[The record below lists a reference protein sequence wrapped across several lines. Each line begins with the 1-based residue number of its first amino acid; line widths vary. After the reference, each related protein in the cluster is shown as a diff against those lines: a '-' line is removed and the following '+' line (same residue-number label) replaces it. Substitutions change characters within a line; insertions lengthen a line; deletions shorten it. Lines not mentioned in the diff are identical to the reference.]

1 MLSTLQTLQTI
12 IPPGLIDLGAG
23 EPQMDLLPLDLIRE
37 AAAHRLGQ
45 GEKEFLQYGA
55 EQGDGYFRATLAEF
69 LSKHYGFSVTHE
81 SLFTTAGISSAL
93 ALICTLFTQP
103 GDAIFV
109 EEPTYFLV
117 FHLFADHGLKL
128 VPIQTDENGLVVEDL
143 IRALK
148 ETRPKFLY
156 IVPTHQNPSGC
167 SLSQE
172 RRDVLVELAREHNF
186 LIVADEVY
194 HLLSYTQPPPR
205 SFGAFINSGHVL
217 ALGSFSKILAP
228 GLRLGWLQ
236 TDPVIMQKI
245 ISCGVLD
252 SGGGMNPFTSA
263 IVRSLIENGG
273 LERNI
278 ASLKDVLG
286 KRVLVMGE
294 LLRKHIPQVQ
304 FTTPHGGYF
313 FWLRIPGVDARE
325 LRTKAAEYKVDLRP
339 GVLFSSRDELTEY
352 FRLSV
357 SYYDEGMIEDGILRL
372 KQCVEKI

>member
-1 MLSTLQTLQTI
+1 MLSTLQTLQTV
-12 IPPGLIDLGAG
+12 IPPGVIDLGAG
-23 EPQMDLLPLDLIRE
+23 EPQMDLLPLDLIRN
-37 AAAHRLGQ
+37 AANHRLTGE
-45 GEKEFLQYGA
+45 EKEFLQYGA
-55 EQGDGYFRATLAEF
+55 EQGDGYFRVALAGF
-69 LSKHYGFSVTHE
+69 LSRQYGFSVTHE
-81 SLFTTAGISSAL
+81 SLFTTAGTSSAL
-93 ALICTLFTQP
+93 ALICALFTQP
-103 GDAIFV
+103 GDTIFV

-128 VPIQTDENGLVVEDL
+128 VPIQTDEKGLIVEDL

-156 IVPTHQNPSGC
+156 IVPTHQNPGGC

-172 RRDVLVELAREHNF
+172 RRDTLVELAREHNF

-263 IVRSLIENGG
+263 IVRSLIDIGG
-273 LERNI
+273 LDDHLSRLQEI
-278 ASLKDVLG
+278 LG
-286 KRVLVMGE
+286 NRIQTMSR
-294 LLRKHIPQVQ
+294 LLQKYLPQAQ
-304 FTTPHGGYF
+304 FNTPHGGYF
-313 FWLRIPGVDARE
+313 FWVKFPGMDTRDLRVRAK
-325 LRTKAAEYKVDLRP
+325 TKHIDLRP
-339 GVLFSSRDELTEY
+339 GVLFSSRGELADRC
-352 FRLSV
+352 RLSV
-357 SYYDEGMIEDGILRL
+357 SYYDEAQIEEGILRL
-372 KQCVEKI
+372 KHCLEK